1 MGCLFG
7 CVIEL
12 TVHDPRS
19 SAHSLNVPGRNGDHI
34 AHIVFVGQFTRQNIA
49 DDLHVSVT
57 MGAKASAWLNSVLI
71 DNAQI
76 APIHVIGIV
85 ITGK

>member
-1 MGCLFG
+1 MAFASGAAL
-7 CVIEL
+7 L
-12 TVHDPRS
+12 YL
-19 SAHSLNVPGRNGDHI
+19 SL
-34 AHIVFVGQFTRQNIA
+34 QN
-49 DDLHVSVT
+49 